1 MSSAGQEEMRDFK
14 ELKLWEKAHQWVL
27 EVYRITGSFPSE
39 ERFSLVA
46 QLRRSAASVPANI
59 AEGCGREGQ
68 RDFARFLSIAA
79 GSACEAEYHLLLA
92 RDLGYLDE
100 GVHGELDER
109 INEVKR
115 MLNTFV
121 QRLTVNT

>member
-1 MSSAGQEEMRDFK
+1 MRDFK
-14 ELKLWEKAHQWVL
+14 ELKVWEKAHQWVL
-27 EVYRITGSFPSE
+27 EVYRITGSFPTE

-59 AEGCGREGQ
+59 AEGCGRESQ
-68 RDFARFLSIAA
+68 REFARFLSIAA

-100 GVHGELDER
+100 GIHRELDQG

-115 MLNTFV
+115 MLNSFI
-121 QRLTVNT
+121 QKLTANT

>member
-1 MSSAGQEEMRDFK
+1 MRDFK
-14 ELKLWEKAHQWVL
+14 ELKVWEKAHQWVL
-27 EVYRITGSFPSE
+27 EVYRITGSFPSQ

-121 QRLTVNT
+121 QRLTVNTKNLTPNT

>member
-1 MSSAGQEEMRDFK
+1 MRDFK
-14 ELKLWEKAHQWVL
+14 ELKVWEKAHQWVL
-27 EVYRITGSFPSE
+27 EVYRVTGSFPAE

-59 AEGCGREGQ
+59 AEGCGRGGQ
-68 RDFARFLSIAA
+68 REFARFLSIAA
-79 GSACEAEYHLLLA
+79 GSASEAEYHLLLA

-100 GVHGELDER
+100 GMHRDLDQR

-121 QRLTVNT
+121 QRLSANT